1 MGVTP
6 SAVLA
11 PDLDAVLER
20 NADDFA
26 AFRHA
31 RFFISG
37 GTGFVG
43 SWLLETFAWAN
54 RRLALDASAVVLT
67 RSPDDFAT
75 AAPHLL
81 CDPAIS
87 FRRGDVRDKNSI
99 WGTFDVVVHAATTV
113 SSSVEGAYGQ
123 PPLELIETIVDGTR
137 RVLELARRNGAIPFL
152 FTSSG
157 AVYGEQPP
165 TLEQIEETYLG
176 GPNSLKTTCA
186 YHEAKRMAE
195 MLCGIEAEHAGLQ
208 TKIARLF
215 AFVGPYL
222 PVNRHFAIGNFIG
235 DALRGRAIEV
245 FAESGAVRTYMYAGD
260 LATWLWRILARGER
274 QRAYNVGSDYPRAI
288 GDVARAVSEANGC
301 VNEVII
307 RGVQGDQPFQPDRY
321 VPSTLRARSEL
332 GLSETVP
339 LDEAIR
345 RTIDWHRARATV
357 GS

>member
-1 MGVTP
+1 MTQNQG
-6 SAVLA
+6 LA

-26 AFRHA
+26 TLRGA
-31 RFFISG
+31 RLFISG

-67 RSPDDFAT
+67 RKPDAFAT

-87 FRRGDVRDKNSI
+87 FRRGDVRATSSI
-99 WGTFDVVVHAATTV
+99 WGTFDVAVHAATTV
-113 SSSVEGAYGQ
+113 SSSFDSAYGQ

-165 TLEQIEETYLG
+165 QLERIEETYLG
-176 GPNSLKTTCA
+176 GPDPLKTTRA
-186 YHEAKRMAE
+186 YHEAKRLAE
-195 MLCGIEAEHAGLQ
+195 MLCGIEAERSGLE
-208 TKIARLF
+208 TRIARLF

-222 PVNRHFAIGNFIG
+222 PVDRHFAIGNFIG
-235 DALRGRAIEV
+235 DVLRSRAIGV
-245 FAESGAVRTYMYAGD
+245 FGDPRAVHTYMYAGD
-260 LATWLWRILARGER
+260 LATWLWRILARGQR
-274 QRAYNVGSDYPRAI
+274 QRAYNVGSEYPRAI
-288 GDVARAVSEANGC
+288 ADVARAVSEANNG
-301 VNEVII
+301 VNEVIF
-307 RGVQGDQPFQPDRY
+307 RGAHGAQPFQPDRY

-339 LDEAIR
+339 FDEAIR
-345 RTIDWHRARATV
+345 RTIAWHRARTTV
-357 GS
+357 RS

>member
-1 MGVTP
+1 MTP
-6 SAVLA
+6 NEALA

-26 AFRHA
+26 AFRGA

-67 RSPDDFAT
+67 RSPDAFAT

-87 FRRGDVRDKNSI
+87 FRRGDVRDRKSI

-113 SSSVEGAYGQ
+113 SSSVDAAYGQ
-123 PPLELIETIVDGTR
+123 SPLELIETVVDGTR
-137 RVLELARRNGAIPFL
+137 RVLDLARRNGAIPFL

-157 AVYGEQPP
+157 AVYGEQSPR
-165 TLEQIEETYLG
+165 LERIEETYLG
-176 GPNSLKTTCA
+176 APDSLQATCA
-186 YHEAKRMAE
+186 YHEAKRLAE
-195 MLCGIEAEHAGLQ
+195 MLCGIEAERCGLQ

-222 PVNRHFAIGNFIG
+222 PVDRHFAIGNFIG
-235 DALRGRAIEV
+235 DVLRGRAIDV
-245 FAESGAVRTYMYAGD
+245 LGDGRAVRTYMYAGD
-260 LATWLWRILARGER
+260 LATWLWRILARGE
-274 QRAYNVGSDYPRAI
+274 QERAYNVGSEHPRTIA
-288 GDVARAVSEANGC
+288 DVARAVSEANDGA
-301 VNEVII
+301 NEVII
-307 RGVQGDQPFQPDRY
+307 RGVQGTQPFQPDRY
-321 VPSTLRARSEL
+321 VPSTSRARIEL
-332 GLSETVP
+332 GLSETIP
-339 LDEAIR
+339 FDEAIR
-345 RTIDWHRARATV
+345 RTIAWHRARATV
-357 GS
+357 RS